1 MNNPKISIIVPIY
14 NVEKYLNKC
23 LKTIK
28 AQTFTDFEVLLI
40 NDGTKDN
47 SAAIAQKYC
56 DIDDRFKLY
65 TKENGG
71 LSDSRNYG
79 IKLAKGEYIVFID
92 GDDYIHKDYLNVLYH
107 QCVDNDADM
116 SYCRFKYSYFR
127 TGITFPM
134 FISAKEEV
142 MKKNDALNI
151 LIRDNFLHS
160 YAWNKMYKKSLFED
174 NNITYPNMYFE
185 DVATSGRLLF
195 HANKIAVSDRYLY
208 YYLKRFGSIMSTMNA
223 QKINDF
229 LLSALV
235 TRNYVQLNG
244 HYDEYKDSIY
254 KFAHKVHLVNM
265 YSIVRQHLVHF
276 DFRKMK
282 YNFKMN
288 NMAYQYIISDNYQ
301 PTKEMPDIPYKLVQ
315 PGWKEN
321 KKKNK
326 NKK

>member
-1 MNNPKISIIVPIY
+1 MNNPKVSVIVPIY

-28 AQTFTDFEVLLI
+28 SQTFKDFEVLLI

-47 SAAIAQKYC
+47 SAVTAQKYC
-56 DIDDRFKLY
+56 DTDKRSKPY
-65 TKENGG
+65 NKENAG

-79 IKLAKGEYIVFID
+79 LKLAKGEYIVFID
-92 GDDYIHKDYLNVLYH
+92 ADDYIHKDYLYVLYH
-107 QCVDNDADM
+107 ECVDNGADM
-116 SYCRFKYSYFR
+116 SYCRFKYSYFN

-142 MKKNDALNI
+142 MKAPDALNI

-160 YAWNKMYKKSLFED
+160 YAWNKMYKKSLFDD
-174 NNITYPNMYFE
+174 NNITYPDMYFE

-223 QKINDF
+223 KKINDF
-229 LLSALV
+229 LRSALFI
-235 TRNYVQLNG
+235 RNYVQLKG

-254 KFAHKVHLVNM
+254 KFARKVHLVNI
-265 YSIVRQHLVHF
+265 YSIIRQHLVHF
-276 DFRKMK
+276 DFRKMG

-288 NMAYQYIISDNYQ
+288 KAAFNYIISDDYV
-301 PTKEMPDIPYKLVQ
+301 PTEDFPDIPYKLVQ
-315 PGWKEN
+315 PGWKKD
-321 KKKNK
+321 KKKK
-326 NKK
+326 